1 MVLPTYSIE
10 QKLESLSVIMM
21 LTEVSPIIIQTE
33 YNYVLSQ
40 GKVDANGL
48 PITYGVRLEDV
59 TSGNVCVQ
67 QASRECDVYNC
78 EIKIVMSEDCLMEK
92 ESLFSIKVFAETLIG
107 RSSTP
112 YLDLIGEL

>member
-1 MVLPTYSIE
+1 MILPTYSIE
-10 QKLESLSVIMM
+10 QELESLSVILM
-21 LTEVSPIIIQTE
+21 LKEVSAMRMQSYI
-33 YNYVLSQ
+33 NVLPQ

-48 PITYGVRLEDV
+48 LITYGVRLEDV
-59 TSGNVCVQ
+59 TSGNVCVKL
-67 QASRECDVYNC
+67 ASRECDVYNC
-78 EIKIVMSEDCLMEK
+78 EVKIVMSEDCLMKK

>member
-40 GKVDANGL
+40 GNFDANGL
-48 PITYGVRLEDV
+48 PITYGVHLEDV
-59 TSGNVCVQ
+59 TSGNVCVKL
-67 QASRECDVYNC
+67 ASRECDVYNC
-78 EIKIVMSEDCLMEK
+78 EIKIVMSEDCLMKK

>member
-1 MVLPTYSIE
+1 M
-10 QKLESLSVIMM
+10 
-21 LTEVSPIIIQTE
+21 
-33 YNYVLSQ
+33 Q

-48 PITYGVRLEDV
+48 PITYGVYLEDA
-59 TSGNVCVQ
+59 TSGNVCVK

-107 RSSTP
+107 QSLSSP
-112 YLDLIGEL
+112 HLDLIGELHAVYRQILYASNLSMLTIILYLTSLIL